1 MPHRIVLTGMPVTP
15 LRKKANNLFTFD
27 MREEGSKKPAPKGL
41 WQTGPIYYTVVCNL
55 RQINRSG
62 LDRDKFEETRLLIEG
77 EPTFD
82 LPQKYLTGQIGVVC
96 RVMQLLELDDERN
109 SDRESNHQEAPVQ
122 NETILLPIEQIV
134 IPEDFLQFTPRR
146 EKIQQKIDYFLQN
159 QRQERPI
166 PVQKDNTLVDGYTIY
181 LAAKELKKP
190 IIEVILTKD

>member
-1 MPHRIVLTGMPVTP
+1 MPHRIVLTGVPVTP

-82 LPQKYLTGQIGVVC
+82 LPKKDLTGQIGVIC
-96 RVMQLLELDDERN
+96 RVMQLLELDNDRN
-109 SDRESNHQEAPVQ
+109 SDRDSEREEIPIHNKSFM
-122 NETILLPIEQIV
+122 LPLDQVV
-134 IPEDFLQFTPRR
+134 IPDEFLHFTPRR
-146 EKIQQKIDYFLQN
+146 EKIQQKIDFILQHK
-159 QRQERPI
+159 RQEKPI
-166 PVQKDNTLVDGYTIY
+166 PIKRDNTLVDGYTIF

-190 IIEVILTKD
+190 AIEVILREE